1 MEKRLH
7 IVCLDVPY
15 PPDYG
20 GVVDLFYKIKYL
32 HQAGVKIILHCFDYG
47 RGEQSELENYC
58 EEVHYYPRNKKINFN
73 LPYIVSSRKNKKLL
87 SSLLADDA
95 PILLEGIHCS
105 YYLFSGDLEN
115 RKVWVRLH
123 NIEYKYYQY
132 LSKNSTQLIKKIY
145 FLIESRL
152 LKKYESALAPGGRFI
167 AVNKSDAESYSEFRP
182 LEMRYLPV
190 FLPFKKITSLPGK
203 GNFCLYHGNLSV
215 PENEKAAEWLIKNIF
230 SKTKI
235 SFVIAGKKP
244 SPALISLCKK
254 FNVKYIANPT
264 EKRMKELLQQAHI
277 HLLPSFNA
285 TGIKIKL
292 LNALFEGRFIITNA
306 AGIEGTG
313 FEQLCYS
320 IDSTPGMLQK
330 IEELFKIP
338 FPQSEIEKRN
348 NMLLEQFDAEKN
360 VQKLIKIIFN

>member
-1 MEKRLH
+1 MDKRLH

-32 HQAGVKIILHCFDYG
+32 HKAGVKIILHCFNYG
-47 RGEQSELENYC
+47 RGEQPELENYC
-58 EEVHYYPRNKKINFN
+58 EEVHYYSRNKRINFR
-73 LPYIVSSRKNKKLL
+73 LPYIVSSRRNKKLL

-105 YYLFSGDLEN
+105 YYLFSGDLKN
-115 RKVWVRLH
+115 RNVWVRLH
-123 NIEYKYYQY
+123 NVEYKYYKY
-132 LSKNSTQLIKKIY
+132 LAKNSTQLIKKIY

-152 LKKYESALAPGGRFI
+152 LKKYESALAPVGRFM
-167 AVNKSDAESYSEFRP
+167 AVNKSDIESYDKFHPREIC
-182 LEMRYLPV
+182 YLPV
-190 FLPFKKITSLPGK
+190 FLPFKKVSSLPGK
-203 GNFCLYHGNLSV
+203 GDFCLYHGNLSV
-215 PENEKAAEWLIKNIF
+215 SENEKAAEWLIKNIF

-235 SFVIAGKKP
+235 PFVIAGKNP
-244 SPALISLCKK
+244 STELRNLCKK
-254 FNVKYIANPT
+254 FGVKCIANPA
-264 EKRMKELLQQAHI
+264 EKDMEELIQQAHI

-292 LNALFEGRFIITNA
+292 LNALFEGRFIITNV

-320 IDSTPGMLQK
+320 IDSIPGILK
-330 IEELFKIP
+330 KLEELFEIP
-338 FPQSEIEKRN
+338 FSESEIEKRN
-348 NMLLEQFDAEKN
+348 YLLFPQFDAEEN
-360 VQKLIKIIFN
+360 AQKLIKIIFN